1 MFRRGLYIVL
11 GSIYWR
17 LIKGRFNHVE
27 RPQRDKI
34 TCHVPLF
41 LAAARAMLP
50 IAIGL
55 AWLESQDP
63 EYVV

>member
-1 MFRRGLYIVL
+1 MFLRGLYVL

-17 LIKGRFNHVE
+17 LIKGRFNRLE
-27 RPQRDKI
+27 RPQKDEI
-34 TCHVPLF
+34 TCPPPYF
-41 LAAARAMLP
+41 S
-50 IAIGL
+50 GL